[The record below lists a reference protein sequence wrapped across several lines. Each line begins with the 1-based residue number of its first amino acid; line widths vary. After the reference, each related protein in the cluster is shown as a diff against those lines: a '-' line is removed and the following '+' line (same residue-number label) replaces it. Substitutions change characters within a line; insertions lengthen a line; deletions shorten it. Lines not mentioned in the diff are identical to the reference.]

1 MTLKEFA
8 KVACIKQT
16 VVIKEPTGGNG
27 MLNLLRCIPGSSLK
41 DSDLKSLHNR
51 GIKIICDHYDDQGH
65 NENYLEI
72 ILERACEN

>member
-8 KVACIKQT
+8 NVACISQT

-27 MLNLLRCIPGSSLK
+27 MLNLLRCIPGSSLRH
-41 DSDLKSLHNR
+41 SDMKPLHDR
-51 GIKIICDHYDDQGH
+51 RITCICDHYDDQGR
-65 NENYLEI
+65 NEHYLEI